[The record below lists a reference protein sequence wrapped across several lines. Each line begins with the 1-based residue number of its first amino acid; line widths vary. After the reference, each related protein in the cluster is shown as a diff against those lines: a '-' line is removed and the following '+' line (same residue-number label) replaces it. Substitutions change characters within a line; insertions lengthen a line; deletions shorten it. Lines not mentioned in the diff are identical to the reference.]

1 MGMRFRVLSVL
12 SGLAFVIAAA
22 AGWVANAA
30 RVDFGVR
37 GCNEIPAAEWIH
49 TANCT
54 DAWHISWTMGAITAS
69 LVAAAVLLARAS
81 RHRHA

>member
-1 MGMRFRVLSVL
+1 MRFRVLSVL

-54 DAWHISWTMGAITAS
+54 DAWHMSWTMGAISAG
-69 LVAAAVLLARAS
+69 LVIVAVLTAWAGRRS
-81 RHRHA
+81 HA